1 MLCVSN
7 SHKHKEANLKK
18 KSRIPLCAL
27 SVALLVSLYI
37 FFRKRVNCSRPPNSL
52 IWRKTRPIHV
62 LVVIC
67 RNCRREKSPYPNGP
81 TWVAPMFEG
90 VQGQGDLQDHGIYIC
105 SDHNSNWPMEFIRR
119 STISHLVEQ
128 GTNSISQLANR
139 LLQTE
144 KLFFSYLWQ
153 DGDFSWTM
161 TSRGHF
167 FSKWVNSSGHF
178 QRVNSCGHF
187 WLNSRGHFLLSPSK
201 IVH

>member
-105 SDHNSNWPMEFIRR
+105 SDHNSNWPMEFIPHSSRDKF
-119 STISHLVEQ
+119 HQ
-128 GTNSISQLANR
+128 SIDKLTSANR
-139 LLQTE
+139 EIVVFFLFVTGWRLLV
-144 KLFFSYLWQ
+144 
-153 DGDFSWTM
+153 DNDFSWTL
-161 TSRGHF
+161 F
-167 FSKWVNSSGHF
+167 FKMGKF
-178 QRVNSCGHF
+178 
-187 WLNSRGHFLLSPSK
+187 
-201 IVH
+201 

>member
-1 MLCVSN
+1 MNFCFVNLKKKGLLITFFLIIDLEINPFGGLIICFKNGERFMLCVSN

-27 SVALLVSLYI
+27 SAALLVSLYI

-90 VQGQGDLQDHGIYIC
+90 VQGQGDLQDHGIYI
-105 SDHNSNWPMEFIRR
+105 
-119 STISHLVEQ
+119 
-128 GTNSISQLANR
+128 
-139 LLQTE
+139 
-144 KLFFSYLWQ
+144 
-153 DGDFSWTM
+153 
-161 TSRGHF
+161 
-167 FSKWVNSSGHF
+167 
-178 QRVNSCGHF
+178 
-187 WLNSRGHFLLSPSK
+187 
-201 IVH
+201 